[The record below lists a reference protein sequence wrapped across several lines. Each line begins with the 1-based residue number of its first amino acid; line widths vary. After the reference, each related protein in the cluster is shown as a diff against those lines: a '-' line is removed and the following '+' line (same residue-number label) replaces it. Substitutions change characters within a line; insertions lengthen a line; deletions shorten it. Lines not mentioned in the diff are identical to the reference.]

1 MSATVRLGEDARLEL
16 AALRRAVQAL
26 PAGNAP
32 VQLGLEE
39 GAASFDEDEVLV
51 VVLGPQGCLAS
62 RTTVQGRR
70 VSLRDLRLRLAGAEV
85 AVQRIGSRPEV
96 DSPPLSSA
104 EASLLDEVGFVERE
118 DGSPGAL
125 EKSQIAYELL
135 VRDSFTLEHASKLL
149 AVNPSRLRQRL
160 GQRTLYGIKEGRSW
174 RLPKFQF
181 DGKRKKVVRGIEKVF
196 PRIRP
201 DAHALE
207 VATWFSVPH
216 QDLVAGDDDE
226 RVTPLAWL
234 SSGGSPET
242 VAELAEEI

>member
-1 MSATVRLGEDARLEL
+1 M
-16 AALRRAVQAL
+16 
-26 PAGNAP
+26 
-32 VQLGLEE
+32 
-39 GAASFDEDEVLV
+39 
-51 VVLGPQGCLAS
+51 
-62 RTTVQGRR
+62 
-70 VSLRDLRLRLAGAEV
+70 
-85 AVQRIGSRPEV
+85 
-96 DSPPLSSA
+96 
-104 EASLLDEVGFVERE
+104 
-118 DGSPGAL
+118 
-125 EKSQIAYELL
+125 
-135 VRDSFTLEHASKLL
+135 
-149 AVNPSRLRQRL
+149 NPSRLRQRL

-181 DGKRKKVVRGIEKVF
+181 DAKHKKVVRGIEKVF
-196 PRIRP
+196 PRIRS